1 MTAEWKIWIPAVG
14 FLLLFACRPAVL
26 VPPPDTAPPPSP
38 ERPAPTP
45 PVPSPDAVEKEL
57 NHREQVA
64 AVLTDQGRELLKAD
78 RVDGA
83 IRVFEQ
89 AVSQSPHYGPA
100 YFYLA
105 EAWMA
110 KNNGPQARAFHDQ
123 AILYLQGQ
131 AAWASRLERQQIEI
145 DRKVS
150 GLSLP

>member
-1 MTAEWKIWIPAVG
+1 MTAEWKVRIMVVG
-14 FLLLFACRPAVL
+14 FLLLFACRPAVI
-26 VPPPDTAPPPSP
+26 VPPPETVPSSP

-45 PVPSPDAVEKEL
+45 SVPSSPDAVEKEL
-57 NHREQVA
+57 NSREQVA
-64 AVLTDQGRELLKAD
+64 AALTDQGRGLLNTG

-105 EAWMA
+105 EAWRA

-123 AILYLQGQ
+123 ATLYLQGQ
-131 AAWASRLERQQIEI
+131 PEWASRLERQQIEI
-145 DRKVS
+145 DRTVS

>member
-1 MTAEWKIWIPAVG
+1 MTAEWKVRIVAVG
-14 FLLLFACRPAVL
+14 FMVLFACRPAVI
-26 VPPPDTAPPPSP
+26 VPPPETPPPP
-38 ERPAPTP
+38 AERPAPTP
-45 PVPSPDAVEKEL
+45 SVPSPDAVEKEL
-57 NHREQVA
+57 NSREQVA
-64 AVLTDQGRELLKAD
+64 AVLTDQGRGLLKTG

-83 IRVFEQ
+83 IRLFEQ

-123 AILYLQGQ
+123 AALYLQGQ
-131 AAWASRLERQQIEI
+131 PDWAARLERQQIEI
-145 DRKVS
+145 DRQVS